1 MSEQLMKDDKSA
13 PAATPSSDAAGPGGS
28 RKKPRFRIEGY
39 ATILFFVAFFVIV
52 TIIEG
57 SGYASW
63 DNLTLVMSQNAHVA
77 FVATAVTITLIAGQ
91 FDLSAGP
98 LLGLSAILTGGL
110 TSIQGLPLSLTIL
123 IVLVVGAVVGL
134 VNGLLV
140 TRANLNAFIATLAV
154 GGAVGGVTTLYSNGV
169 VIYSG
174 IPEQLLNAGTYDF
187 AGISLPIWY
196 VGILLVVAYVVARHT
211 ILGRHWYASGANPD
225 AARLA
230 GVKVDR
236 MIVLAFMATGLLAS
250 LAGVVILARM
260 GSADPTLGPD
270 LLLPAF
276 AAAFLGSSILSDG
289 KFTLVG
295 TIVATFL
302 IAFAAAGLD
311 ALGLSPGVKP
321 IFNGAVLVGAVA
333 LTAWL
338 RKRSGGVGVRA

>member
-1 MSEQLMKDDKSA
+1 MSEQLVKDD
-13 PAATPSSDAAGPGGS
+13 TPRSTASDASGGGSPGGA
-28 RKKPRFRIEGY
+28 RRRRRFRVEGY
-39 ATILFFVAFFVIV
+39 ATILFFVAFFVVV

-63 DNLTLVMSQNAHVA
+63 DNLSLVMSQNAHVA

-110 TSIQGLPLSLTIL
+110 TSIQGLPLSLTIV
-123 IVLVVGAVVGL
+123 IVLATGLLVGL

-140 TRANLNAFIATLAV
+140 TRASLNAFIATLAV
-154 GGAVGGVTTLYSNGV
+154 GGAVGGVTTLYSGGV

-174 IPEQLLNAGTYDF
+174 IPQPLLDAGSYTL
-187 AGISLPIWY
+187 AGVSMPIWY
-196 VGILLVVAYVVARHT
+196 VGILLVLAYVVIRHT
-211 ILGRHWYASGANPD
+211 ILGRHWYASGANPE

-236 MIVLAFMATGLLAS
+236 LIVFAFLATGLLAS

-333 LTAWL
+333 LTVWL
-338 RKRSGGVGVRA
+338 RRRAGGVGGRV